1 MNAFD
6 FPLSFPEE
14 LPSYLAIFGLLISW
28 KLHEVAVQLGRIQ
41 PKDVRDVVRRLA
53 RARPILQRQRASA
66 WLFIYL
72 SRNDSQSCAQC
83 TKAHLH
89 VFSGS
94 NLREAAAHIRCVDTH
109 GCRCVVIP
117 MTGWWPMAK
126 RLQAQLSSQHGP
138 LQLSE
143 RDLRS
148 LIHQGENS
156 GEQDQLACRLLH
168 AMLGEETDPHAARET
183 YVHAI
188 AATPKGSSNPLLQVA
203 GYIRLTDLLERSGD
217 FTEAAQVTRSFLKAF
232 TEKDRHLV
240 LAEPQYYGIMARK
253 TRLLRSLLSPPGKV
267 SSL

>member
-6 FPLSFPEE
+6 FPLTFPEE
-14 LPSYLAIFGLLISW
+14 LPNYLAIFGLLISW
-28 KLHEVAVQLGRIQ
+28 KLHELAVRLGRIQ
-41 PKDVRDVVRRLA
+41 PKDVHDVVRRLA
-53 RARPILQRQRASA
+53 RARPILQKQRASP

-94 NLREAAAHIRCVDTH
+94 NLREATAQIRCVNTR

-117 MTGWWPMAK
+117 MTGGWPMAK
-126 RLQAQLSSQHGP
+126 RLQAQLSSHHGP

-143 RDLRS
+143 RDLHS

-156 GEQDQLACRLLH
+156 GEQDQLACRLLR
-168 AMLGEETDPHAARET
+168 AMLGEKTDPHAARET
-183 YVHAI
+183 YLHAI

-203 GYIRLTDLLERSGD
+203 GYIRLTDLLQRSGD
-217 FTEAAQVTRSFLKAF
+217 FTEAAQVTRSFLMAF
-232 TEKDRHLV
+232 TEKDRQRV
-240 LAEPQYYGIMARK
+240 LSKPQYNAIKALQTK
-253 TRLLRSLLSPPGKV
+253 LIQCLLSPPGN
-267 SSL
+267 SSST